1 MSRPLI
7 LAAAV
12 CVGLALGH
20 VALTTAL
27 ALPELTARAAAQ
39 ARW

>member
-1 MSRPLI
+1 MSRLLI
-7 LAAAV
+7 IAV
-12 CVGLALGH
+12 TVWTAIAVGR

-27 ALPELTARAAAQ
+27 SIPELTARAAAE